1 MSVLAVVGAGPVG
14 AAIVHQAAAAS
25 LAGRVVLIDH
35 ASDVARGLALDI
47 RQAGPIAGASAAVE
61 GTGDLGAVIGAA
73 VVVVADRHGGAG
85 DWRGDDGMALVT
97 RVRELNPG
105 ALIVCA
111 GAAQTELVETLVRER
126 DMDRRRLAGSAPEA
140 LRSAM
145 TALACLETGAAP
157 ADVSLVV
164 IGRPPK
170 DLFVPW
176 DGASIG
182 GSRAADVIPTSVL
195 ARLDR
200 QLPYLW
206 PPGPLA
212 LATAATRVVRLVLGR
227 APGWVCLL
235 VVPAA
240 GSGHG
245 ERCVAVPAMVNDGV
259 VEPVWPVLPTRDRV
273 RLDSVLAG

>member
-1 MSVLAVVGAGPVG
+1 MG
-14 AAIVHQAAAAS
+14 AAIAHQTAAAG
-25 LAGRVVLIDH
+25 LARRVVLVDT

-47 RQAGPIAGASAAVE
+47 RQAGPIAGASTAVE

-73 VVVVADRHGGAG
+73 LVVVADRHGGAG
-85 DWRGDDGMALVT
+85 DWRGDDGLALVT

-111 GAAQTELVETLVRER
+111 GAAQAELVETLVRER

-157 ADVSLVV
+157 ADVSLIV

-170 DLFVPW
+170 DMFVPW
-176 DGASIG
+176 EGAAVG
-182 GSRAADVIPTSVL
+182 GSRAADMIAAAVL

-200 QLPYLW
+200 QVPYLW

-212 LATAATRVVRLVLGR
+212 LAAAATRVTRLVMTR
-227 APGWVCLL
+227 APGWVNVFL
-235 VVPAA
+235 VPPVTDDRRIRGVAMPA
-240 GSGHG
+240 
-245 ERCVAVPAMVNDGV
+245 VVDDGALR
-259 VEPVWPVLPTRDRV
+259 PVWPVLAPRDRV
-273 RLDSVLAG
+273 RLESALAG